1 MPQKTIMT
9 IMIMITLI
17 NTQAIAILRAITMLI
32 STKTMI
38 QITMLLKIIMTAT
51 MIIMALS
58 KNILIT
64 KQEMFNT
71 TKQMISQE
79 DYNKTYK

>member
-1 MPQKTIMT
+1 
-9 IMIMITLI
+9 
-17 NTQAIAILRAITMLI
+17 
-32 STKTMI
+32 
-38 QITMLLKIIMTAT
+38 

-71 TKQMISQE
+71 TKQMISQG